1 MPAMQDPPEGRTSVA
16 SSVVSIN
23 EETNQGIPTSP
34 VREKPS
40 PCQRERKIARMD
52 THTNYTFVS
61 ESLQENPNKNKKKTE
76 NTGKLYKIFQEC
88 LKVSVQ
94 IYISIIF
101 IIIIIIINIQQNPP
115 GV

>member
-1 MPAMQDPPEGRTSVA
+1 MHEQYPSEGRTSVA
-16 SSVVSIN
+16 SSSGSIT
-23 EETNQGIPTSP
+23 EQTNQGVPTSP
-34 VREKPS
+34 VQEKPS

-61 ESLQENPNKNKKKTE
+61 ESLQENPNKHKMKIE

-94 IYISIIF
+94 IYIAF
-101 IIIIIIINIQQNPP
+101 LL
-115 GV
+115 